1 MNIQDLLKRQQQLID
16 LKIQINRALK
26 DNTWSFRF
34 GGEYFTDQTMYE
46 EVLRPMVEQYLINT
60 QEELTKV
67 NDLVKSINCLVAGT
81 MPERIKI

>member
-1 MNIQDLLKRQQQLID
+1 MNIQDLLKKQDHLIN
-16 LKIQINRALK
+16 LKGQIERSLRE
-26 DNTWSFRF
+26 NTWSFRF

-46 EVLRPMVEQYLINT
+46 EVLRPMMEQHLIYT

-81 MPERIKI
+81 MPERIRV